1 VERVA
6 PSGFANSGAGREGVT
21 PAGFENAVA
30 LLSAI
35 TGDLSASVGE
45 FTLEGVS
52 DIDIAAAL
60 DTSIG
65 EFSLSADGT
74 GPAVEPTAPTFVG
87 AAGRGRARVW
97 VRIENGKVYEVVDE
111 PEARKVVR
119 AIKRKVERQMR
130 QQPAAI
136 VLPVIEVDGVAP
148 FLESLKREVAEV
160 QTDWAAIRRKLE
172 DEDEDDVEALLL

>member
-74 GPAVEPTAPTFVG
+74 GPAVEPAVPTFVG

-130 QQPAAI
+130 QQPLEPI

-172 DEDEDDVEALLL
+172 DEDDVEALLL